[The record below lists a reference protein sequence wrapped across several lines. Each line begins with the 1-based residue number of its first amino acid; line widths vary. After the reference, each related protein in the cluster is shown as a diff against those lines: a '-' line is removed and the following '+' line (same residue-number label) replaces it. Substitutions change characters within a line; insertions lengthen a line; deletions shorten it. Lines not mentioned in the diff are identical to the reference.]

1 GLVVGP
7 GKVELLEHIRDT
19 GSISAAGRRMRMSY
33 RRAWDLVDAMNRH
46 FASPVVETATGG
58 AGGGGARL
66 TGMGEDVIAHYRR
79 IQARATEAVGAGMAA
94 LHQRL
99 AWAQRPPPPTRS
111 GRASREGRARQCSSS
126 TGIRLACSAM
136 DVVLPIS
143 SWCRRERP

>member
-1 GLVVGP
+1 MSSSPPAARLQIRVALDSGLVVGP

-79 IQARATEAVGAGMAA
+79 IQARATETVGAEMAA

-99 AWAQRPPPPTRS
+99 A
-111 GRASREGRARQCSSS
+111 
-126 TGIRLACSAM
+126 
-136 DVVLPIS
+136 
-143 SWCRRERP
+143 